1 MMTPPVLRPL
11 SAGEILDLS
20 FSLYRRHFGSLAV
33 VVMLCSGLPLLLN
46 IYIESS
52 GGVLAH
58 PVAWFGYLL
67 LLVILGSVA
76 TAASVFIVSESY
88 LGRSLSAGDALTRAT
103 PYVGQ
108 LVLYSIMFSLIVGI
122 GTMLLIVPGVILACG
137 LVLATPIIVLET
149 NASASAALGR
159 SWALTKGSRGK
170 IFGLMLTLVVLL
182 VIPIFAIGAVG
193 AMLLPAA
200 PDATALGGTSKLF
213 VVAAAGVVQ
222 MFVYPMLYCVLT
234 IAYYDLRVR
243 KEGFD
248 LEVLASSLQPA

>member
-108 LVLYSIMFSLIVGI
+108 LVLYSIMFSLIVGL
-122 GTMLLIVPGVILACG
+122 GLLLLIVPGVILACG
-137 LVLATPIIVLET
+137 LVLATPIIVLESG
-149 NASASAALGR
+149 AGASAALGR

-170 IFGLMLTLVVLL
+170 IFALLLTLVVLL
-182 VIPIFAIGAVG
+182 YIPIFAISVVG

-200 PDATALGGTSKLF
+200 TDITALAGSSRLF
-213 VVAAAGVVQ
+213 IIAVGGVVQ

>member
-1 MMTPPVLRPL
+1 MTPPVLRPL
-11 SAGEILDLS
+11 SAGEILDQS

-46 IYIESS
+46 IYVES
-52 GGVLAH
+52 GGGMRAH
-58 PVAWFGYLL
+58 PILALGYILL
-67 LLVILGSVA
+67 AVILGSVA

-103 PYVGQ
+103 PFVGQ
-108 LVLYSIMFSLIVGI
+108 LVLYSIMFSLIVGLGMI
-122 GTMLLIVPGVILACG
+122 LLIVPGVILACG
-137 LVLATPIIVLET
+137 LVLATPIIVLEPG
-149 NASASAALGR
+149 AGASAALGR
-159 SWALTKGSRGK
+159 SWALTKGSRLK
-170 IFGLMLTLVVLL
+170 IFALLLTLVVLIY
-182 VIPIFAIGAVG
+182 IPIFALGVVG
-193 AMLLPAA
+193 AILLPAA
-200 PDATALGGTSKLF
+200 TD
-213 VVAAAGVVQ
+213 VAPMAGSSSLYIIAVAGVVQ

>member
-1 MMTPPVLRPL
+1 
-11 SAGEILDLS
+11 
-20 FSLYRRHFGSLAV
+20 
-33 VVMLCSGLPLLLN
+33 
-46 IYIESS
+46 
-52 GGVLAH
+52 
-58 PVAWFGYLL
+58 
-67 LLVILGSVA
+67 
-76 TAASVFIVSESY
+76 
-88 LGRSLSAGDALTRAT
+88 
-103 PYVGQ
+103 
-108 LVLYSIMFSLIVGI
+108 
-122 GTMLLIVPGVILACG
+122 MLLIVPGVILACG

-170 IFGLMLTLVVLL
+170 IFALLLTLVVLL
-182 VIPIFAIGAVG
+182 YIPIFAISVVG

-200 PDATALGGTSKLF
+200 TDITALAGSSRLF
-213 VVAAAGVVQ
+213 IIAVGGVVQ